1 MSEKLGPKLE
11 TRTDVGVAY
20 LRNEELLLL
29 SVPLALVEEFC
40 EQLGTDTELAKV
52 IKAQVAGPDF
62 RKLDA

>member
-1 MSEKLGPKLE
+1 
-11 TRTDVGVAY
+11 VAY

-52 IKAQVAGPDF
+52 IKAQVAGPDI
-62 RKLDA
+62 RRLDA